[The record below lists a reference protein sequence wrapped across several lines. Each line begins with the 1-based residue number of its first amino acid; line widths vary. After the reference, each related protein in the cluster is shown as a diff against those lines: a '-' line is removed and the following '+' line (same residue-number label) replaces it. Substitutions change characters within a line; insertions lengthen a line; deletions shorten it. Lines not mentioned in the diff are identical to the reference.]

1 VQETTPASRAW
12 PAILAAA
19 IIAARVAQTR
29 NPFDWIV
36 LSAALWLCV
45 SLFGE
50 SRKVVAPF
58 VLTFLLYY
66 LSSQLLHMLAVA
78 DLIP

>member
-1 VQETTPASRAW
+1 MTSPPARRAW
-12 PAILAAA
+12 PALVAAA
-19 IIAARVAQTR
+19 VLLARVAQTR
-29 NPFDWIV
+29 NPFDWIA

-45 SLFGE
+45 SHFGE

-58 VLTFLLYY
+58 VLTFVLTY
-66 LSSQLLHMLAVA
+66 LFTQLMHMLAVA